1 MAAGD
6 VNTSSG
12 SKLYIGTTAANPVGD
27 SYIEITEIQN
37 MGDFGRMYEQINY
50 STLGDRNVRKF
61 KGQRD
66 DGNMELELGR
76 KANDPGQAAM
86 IVALDT
92 DQDYNFKA
100 TLNDDTDTTG
110 STPTTVYFK
119 AKVMGYRTNVGGP
132 NQVVGAR
139 TTIGI
144 KSGSLVEVAAA

>member
-12 SKLYIGTTAANPVGD
+12 SKLFIGTTAANALSD
-27 SYIEITEIQN
+27 SYTEVAEIVN
-37 MGDFGRMYEQINY
+37 MGEFGRVYEQINY
-50 STLGDRNVRKF
+50 STLGNRNVRKF

-92 DQDYNFKA
+92 DQDYNFKV

-139 TTIGI
+139 TTLGI
-144 KSGSLVEVAAA
+144 QSGTITEVAAA

>member
-12 SKLYIGTTAANPVGD
+12 SKIYIGTTAANGASD
-27 SYIEITEIQN
+27 SYVEIGEVQN
-37 MGDFGRMYEQINY
+37 MGDFGRQYEQINY

-66 DGNMELELGR
+66 DGNIELELGR
-76 KANDPGQAAM
+76 KANDSGQAAM
-86 IVALDT
+86 IVAMDS
-92 DQDYNFKA
+92 DQDYNFKV

-110 STPTTVYFK
+110 STPTTFIFK

-139 TTIGI
+139 ATLGI
-144 KSGSLVEVAAA
+144 KSGSITETAAA